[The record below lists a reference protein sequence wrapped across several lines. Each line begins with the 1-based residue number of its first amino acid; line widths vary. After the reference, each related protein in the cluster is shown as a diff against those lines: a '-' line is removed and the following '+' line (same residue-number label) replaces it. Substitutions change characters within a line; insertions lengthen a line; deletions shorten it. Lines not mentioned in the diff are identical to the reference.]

1 MKKSKMCFYKVISM
15 ILCLLLLSAFMT
27 AMPLNASAASN
38 DIVGICSGTTYYI
51 KNLFDG
57 KYLDVYN
64 GGDSNGTNVWTYS
77 FNATA
82 AQKWRVVRNSDGTY
96 TFFAE
101 VSSNNRVLD
110 VTGTNV
116 DIWTYNSSLS
126 CQKFTL
132 IRDTTLA
139 YGGTYKI
146 MNGSNYVVVDAM
158 NETVKVHSLGSGL
171 NALWSFEPVD
181 KGDADIY
188 TFYYENGSVL
198 WIFPTYFDTRG
209 AASTFIEKCENMGYT
224 GYHFTNKSATTAYN
238 YLRYDSIWVFNGH
251 GVSAADTGDP
261 LPAICFFDDSGQV
274 NGHIFADS
282 SSLYYNSSTDVAI
295 NSYSNNT
302 LADAQCVLYIGCSTG
317 KWHDGHNLV
326 NATFNR
332 GAHFALGTTQTIHT
346 NESEK
351 WIKKF
356 FEKADTSATIREC
369 LDHAN
374 YYQSLGLLYY
384 EGDVYKKLK

>member
-1 MKKSKMCFYKVISM
+1 MQKRFKKVLS
-15 ILCLLLLSAFMT
+15 LLLCFVMLSSLVSMFGLT
-27 AMPLNASAASN
+27 ASAASN
-38 DIVGICSGTTYYI
+38 DVLGIDTNTVYYI
-51 KNLFDG
+51 KNIFNG

-64 GGDSNGTNVWTYS
+64 GGDSNGTDVWTYT
-77 FNATA
+77 FNATP
-82 AQKWRVVRNSDGTY
+82 AQQWRAVRNSDGTY
-96 TFFAE
+96 TFYAI
-101 VSSNNRVLD
+101 VSANNRVLD

-116 DIWTYNSSLS
+116 DIWTYSSSLN
-126 CQKFTL
+126 CQKFSL
-132 IRDTTLA
+132 VRNTTLA
-139 YGGTYKI
+139 YGGTYQIK
-146 MNGSNYVVVDAM
+146 NGSNYVIYDVVDD
-158 NETVKVHSLGSGL
+158 TVEVSSTGNGL
-171 NALWSFEPVD
+171 NALWSFETVD

-198 WIFPTYFDTRG
+198 WIFPTHFDTRG
-209 AASTFIEKCENMGYT
+209 AASTFVEKCENMGYT
-224 GYHFTNKSATTAYN
+224 GYHFTNKSASTAYSYMRN
-238 YLRYDSIWVFNGH
+238 DSIWVFNGH

-282 SSLYYNSSTDVAI
+282 SSLYYSSSTDVAI

-332 GAHFALGTTQTIHT
+332 GAHFALGTTQTIYT

>member
-1 MKKSKMCFYKVISM
+1 MFKLNIKTLS
-15 ILCLLLLSAFMT
+15 LLLCILMLLSMSSVFST
-27 AMPLNASAASN
+27 SVSASSN
-38 DIVGICSGTTYYI
+38 DVAGINSGTTYYI
-51 KNLFDG
+51 KNLLDG

-64 GGDSNGTNVWTYS
+64 GNDYNTANVWTYA

-82 AQKWRVVRNSDGTY
+82 SQQWKAVRNSDGTY
-96 TFFAE
+96 TFYAV

-132 IRDTTLA
+132 IRNTSLS
-139 YGGTYKI
+139 YGGTYQIK
-146 MNGSNYVVVDAM
+146 NGSKYVVLDVM
-158 NETVKVHSLGSGL
+158 NETVKTSSNGDGL
-171 NALWSFEPVD
+171 VALWSFEPVT
-181 KGDADIY
+181 KGDADIF
-188 TFYYENGSVL
+188 TSYYQNGSIL
-198 WIFPTYFDTRG
+198 SIIPTYFDTRG
-209 AASTFIEKCENMGYT
+209 AASTFTEMCDNMGYKT
-224 GYHFTNKSATTAYN
+224 FHFTNKSATTAYDYMKN
-238 YLRYDSIWVFNGH
+238 DSIWVFNGH

-261 LPAICFFDDSGQV
+261 LPAICFFDDSGQA

-282 SSLYYNSSTDVAI
+282 SSLYYSSSTDVAI
-295 NSYSNNT
+295 SSYSNNK

-317 KWHDGHNLV
+317 EWHDGHNLV
-326 NATFNR
+326 NATFNK
-332 GAHFALGTTQTIHT
+332 GAHFTLGTTQTIYT